1 VNKCGGYD
9 WASMLQL
16 FRNLLCPGRQPVWHW
31 DVSDAVLTT
40 KFYLFQVYA
49 SAMTYITTSLGNP
62 TSTANQSA
70 PHPNARSSRP
80 NGPIR
85 QCHIPTSRD
94 IAILHW
100 QIIVRVS
107 WSYFI
112 LFRCSSTQPQGRY
125 RLRLCFNLISC
136 CTAPA
141 QTFPFLGHRNTA
153 VQLGLCG
160 TLLFFKLMCPPQ
172 SS

>member
-1 VNKCGGYD
+1 
-9 WASMLQL
+9 ML
-16 FRNLLCPGRQPVWHW
+16 G
-31 DVSDAVLTT
+31 
-40 KFYLFQVYA
+40 
-49 SAMTYITTSLGNP
+49 
-62 TSTANQSA
+62 
-70 PHPNARSSRP
+70 HPSRP
-80 NGPIR
+80 NDPIR

-100 QIIVRVS
+100 QIIVRVG

-112 LFRCSSTQPQGRY
+112 LLCCSSTQPQRRY
-125 RLRLCFNLISC
+125 RLRLCFNLISY

-160 TLLFFKLMCPPQ
+160 TLLFFKLMCPPLRPTVGMFKDKPSRLVC
-172 SS
+172 SSINGGTRSMRGTRLSTQAISSVLVFLLS